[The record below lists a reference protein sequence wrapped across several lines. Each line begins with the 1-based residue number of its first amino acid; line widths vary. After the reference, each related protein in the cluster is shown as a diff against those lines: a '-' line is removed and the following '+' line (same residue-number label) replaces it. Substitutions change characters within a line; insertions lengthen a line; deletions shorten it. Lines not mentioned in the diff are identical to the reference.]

1 MKRIIVA
8 FFTIFL
14 LNLSA
19 FALEFKIATYNVENL
34 FDLQYDKTEYEE
46 YIPNK
51 TNWNQEILDKKL
63 TNISRVINDLDA
75 DIVALQEI
83 ESEASL
89 LLLMAQ
95 TPKYKYYSFIKNPLS
110 SIGLGII
117 SKFEIIN
124 TKSILIDAKN
134 TYSRPILEAILKIDN
149 KLLKVYVNH
158 WRSKAAGESARI
170 PYAKSL
176 YKQISSQNDD
186 IPYIILGDFNSNYD
200 EFQTFLYDKKLNNT
214 KGITA
219 INDILRTTIKGNFIT
234 KENISSYADDIVH
247 YNLWL
252 EIPDYERYNYKFRG
266 SPNTPDS
273 IIISSS
279 LLNGDKISYIH
290 NSFGVFKP
298 EYIYKKGYIQRW
310 TMDKKGFHKGSG
322 YSDHLPIYASF
333 STNIKN
339 NSNKS
344 PIQKI
349 DSSKI
354 SHLYHIES
362 LSNQIELKNVVVL
375 YKNGNFAIIKQQND
389 RAIFVYNQAKNLSVG
404 KIYDITIDKIGK
416 FYGQRQITNIVN
428 IKETNSN
435 IDIKSLFIDGN
446 KSDLFDFALQNEIIT
461 NFQAIYSKKDLNY
474 NGKSIRLYA
483 KNKNILPPQNSQVI
497 IKKGHLSQYNNI
509 PQIVIYSKDDYEII
523 K

>member
-1 MKRIIVA
+1 MKRIIVT
-8 FFTIFL
+8 FFTLFL

-19 FALEFKIATYNVENL
+19 FALEFKIASYNVENL

-46 YIPNK
+46 YIPDK
-51 TNWNQEILDKKL
+51 TNWNKTILDKKL
-63 TNISRVINDLDA
+63 TNISKVINDLDA

-83 ESEASL
+83 ESETSL
-89 LLLMAQ
+89 LILMEQ

-117 SKFEIIN
+117 SKFEIIE
-124 TKSILIDAKN
+124 TKSIPIDTKN
-134 TYSRPILEAILKIDN
+134 TYSRPILEATLKIDN

-176 YKQISSQNDD
+176 YKHISIQNDN

-200 EFQTFLYDKKLNNT
+200 EFQTFLYDKKLNDT

-234 KENISSYADDIVH
+234 QETISSFNNEIVH

-252 EIPDYERYNYKFRG
+252 EIPYYERYNYKFKG
-266 SPNTPDS
+266 TPNTPDS
-273 IIISSS
+273 IIISST
-279 LLNGDKISYIH
+279 LINGDNISYIN

-298 EYIYKKGYIQRW
+298 EYIYKKGHIQKW
-310 TMDKKGFHKGSG
+310 NMDKKGFHKGSG
-322 YSDHLPIYASF
+322 YSDHLPIFASF
-333 STNIKN
+333 NTNQKTNIKKTIIKN
-339 NSNKS
+339 
-344 PIQKI
+344 I

-354 SHLYHIES
+354 SNLYNIES
-362 LSNQIELKNVVVL
+362 LSNQVELKNVIIL
-375 YKNGNFAIIKQQND
+375 YKDGNSAIIKQQND

-404 KIYDITIDKIGK
+404 KVYDITIDKISR
-416 FYGQRQITNIVN
+416 FYGQLQITNIIN
-428 IKETNSN
+428 IKEINAN
-435 IDIKSLFIDGN
+435 IDIKSLFIDGH
-446 KSDLFDFALQNEIIT
+446 KSDLFNYSLQNEIIT
-461 NFQAIYSKKDLNY
+461 GFQATYSKRDLHY
-474 NGKSIRLYA
+474 NNKSIRLYA
-483 KNKNILPPQNSQVI
+483 KNKDILPPQNSQII
-497 IKKGHLSQYNNI
+497 IKKGHLSLYNNT

>member
-1 MKRIIVA
+1 MKKIIVA

-46 YIPNK
+46 YIPDK
-51 TNWNQEILDKKL
+51 TNWNQTILDKKL

-83 ESEASL
+83 ESKASL
-89 LLLMAQ
+89 LMMMEQ
-95 TPKYKYYSFIKNPLS
+95 TPKYKYYSFIKNPHS

-117 SKFEIIN
+117 SKFEIIE
-124 TKSILIDAKN
+124 TKSIPIDTKN
-134 TYSRPILEAILKIDN
+134 TYSRPILEATLKIDN

-200 EFQTFLYDKKLNNT
+200 EFQTFLYDKKLNDT

-234 KENISSYADDIVH
+234 KENISSYNEDIVH

-252 EIPDYERYNYKFRG
+252 EIPYHERYNYKFRG

-279 LLNGDKISYIH
+279 LLNGDKISYIN

-298 EYIYKKGYIQRW
+298 EYIYKKGHIQRW
-310 TMDKKGFHKGSG
+310 AMDKKGFHKGSG

-333 STNIKN
+333 STDTKTF
-339 NSNKS
+339 SQKS
-344 PIQKI
+344 TPKQI

-354 SHLYHIES
+354 SNLYNIES

-375 YKNGNFAIIKQQND
+375 YKDGNSAIIKQQND

-404 KIYDITIDKIGK
+404 KIYDITIDKIGR
-416 FYGQRQITNIVN
+416 FYGQRQVTNIVN
-428 IKETNSN
+428 IKEINAN
-435 IDIKSLFIDGN
+435 IDIKSLFIDGHKN
-446 KSDLFDFALQNEIIT
+446 DLLDHSLQNEIIT
-461 NFQAIYSKKDLNY
+461 GFHATYSKRDLHY
-474 NGKSIRLYA
+474 NGKSIRLHA
-483 KNKNILPPQNSQVI
+483 KNKDILPPQNSQII
-497 IKKGHLSQYNNI
+497 IKTGHLSLYNNT